1 MKLLRVVIREDMSHS
16 LAEQLVEDIEWALA
30 YLETH
35 FSFTKE
41 DLEAHDRQVIDAVEA
56 AKQGRWRSFAQKWSA
71 HRTES
76 EVIKRIK
83 HNGVC

>member
-1 MKLLRVVIREDMSHS
+1 MSHS